1 MACLSSNNHYFSF
14 TLKNTESSFLFLL
27 TRFLTLTQRI
37 GEYLKV
43 IYTSICE
50 LEILTYNWKHK
61 KLCLYGT
68 IRSDKIMFCLND
80 VILFDDKSSF
90 KNVSGTQKRSSGFFV
105 WLRTTCEGRN
115 FPEYFPLLGS
125 TLQFVHWTFVL
136 WPWPLMSKHG
146 LHPIKAQHLGQRSG
160 DQWELSIVTHL
171 LWSHT

>member
-1 MACLSSNNHYFSF
+1 MACSSSNNHYFSF
-14 TLKNTESSFLFLL
+14 TLKNTESSFWFLL

-43 IYTSICE
+43 IYTSMCE

-90 KNVSGTQKRSSGFFV
+90 KNVSGTQKRSSGFFCDCGQLAKV
-105 WLRTTCEGRN
+105 AI
-115 FPEYFPLLGS
+115 FPNISLS
-125 TLQFVHWTFVL
+125 
-136 WPWPLMSKHG
+136 
-146 LHPIKAQHLGQRSG
+146 LGQTYNFYTGHFYSDPG
-160 DQWELSIVTHL
+160 H
-171 LWSHT
+171 

>member
-1 MACLSSNNHYFSF
+1 MACFSSNNHYFSF
-14 TLKNTESSFLFLL
+14 TLKNTESSFWFLL

-43 IYTSICE
+43 IYTSMCE
-50 LEILTYNWKHK
+50 LEILTYNWEHK

-90 KNVSGTQKRSSGFFV
+90 KNVSGTQKKKLWIFCVIADKTRRSQFS
-105 WLRTTCEGRN
+105 RI
-115 FPEYFPLLGS
+115 FP
-125 TLQFVHWTFVL
+125 LQFVHWTFVL

-146 LHPIKAQHLGQRSG
+146 LHPIKVQHLGQRSG
-160 DQWELSIVTHL
+160 DKWELSIVTL
-171 LWSHT
+171 LLLSLSHT